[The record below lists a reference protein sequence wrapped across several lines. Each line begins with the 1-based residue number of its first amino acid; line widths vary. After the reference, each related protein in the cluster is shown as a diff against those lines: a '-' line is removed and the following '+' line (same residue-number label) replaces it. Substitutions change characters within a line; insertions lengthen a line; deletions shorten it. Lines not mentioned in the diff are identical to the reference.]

1 MDYIQDSKAIA
12 NIAEGF
18 LEKKDY
24 EVAQKIYKELVKRN
38 PDNMIFASRLNFICS
53 IISPE
58 EINEE
63 VLPEFELVEDFNT
76 LSLLENEYLKYIN
89 QNKEKTNDDQIN

>member
-1 MDYIQDSKAIA
+1 
-12 NIAEGF
+12 
-18 LEKKDY
+18 
-24 EVAQKIYKELVKRN
+24 
-38 PDNMIFASRLNFICS
+38 MIFASRLNFVCS

-58 EINEE
+58 EINED

-89 QNKEKTNDDQIN
+89 QNKN

>member
-1 MDYIQDSKAIA
+1 
-12 NIAEGF
+12 
-18 LEKKDY
+18 
-24 EVAQKIYKELVKRN
+24 
-38 PDNMIFASRLNFICS
+38 MIFISRLNFVCS
-53 IISPE
+53 IVAPE

-89 QNKEKTNDDQIN
+89 QNKN